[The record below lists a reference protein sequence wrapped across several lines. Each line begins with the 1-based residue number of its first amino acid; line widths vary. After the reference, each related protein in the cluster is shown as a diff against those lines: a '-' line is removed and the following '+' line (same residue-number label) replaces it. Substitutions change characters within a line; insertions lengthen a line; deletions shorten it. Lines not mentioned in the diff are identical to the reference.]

1 MATKKAPVPRRR
13 RKRKGI
19 KYRQVNF
26 KLTESQKKALDRY
39 CKTHKVTPVRFMKA
53 LINEHVARY
62 RADSPPPSYVTENQL
77 ELFGSES
84 IDKPGI
90 SRKSQQ

>member
-1 MATKKAPVPRRR
+1 METKKAPVPRRR

-39 CKTHKVTPVRFMKA
+39 CKEHKVTPVRFMKA
-53 LINEHVARY
+53 LINNHVARY
-62 RADSPPPSYVTENQL
+62 RPESVPPSYVTENQL
-77 ELFGSES
+77 DLFEL
-84 IDKPGI
+84 D
-90 SRKSQQ
+90 QDD